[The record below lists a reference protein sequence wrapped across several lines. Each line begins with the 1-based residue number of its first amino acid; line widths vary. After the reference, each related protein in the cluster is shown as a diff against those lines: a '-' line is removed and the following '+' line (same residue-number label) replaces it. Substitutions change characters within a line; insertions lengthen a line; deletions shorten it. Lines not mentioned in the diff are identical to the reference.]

1 MFAIVTFFEWEIL
14 LGLGCCYSMT
24 VYSRGRG
31 DKLSFMSQQGIF
43 LDLMKRTVPIDPRIG
58 DKITGISGEDL
69 VLSPLGQKV
78 YVCGQEHRL
87 LVYGK
92 PE

>member
-1 MFAIVTFFEWEIL
+1 
-14 LGLGCCYSMT
+14 MT

-43 LDLMKRTVPIDPRIG
+43 LDLMKRTIPIDPRIG
-58 DKITGISGEDL
+58 DKITEISGENL

-78 YVCGQEHRL
+78 YVCGKEHRL

-92 PE
+92 SI